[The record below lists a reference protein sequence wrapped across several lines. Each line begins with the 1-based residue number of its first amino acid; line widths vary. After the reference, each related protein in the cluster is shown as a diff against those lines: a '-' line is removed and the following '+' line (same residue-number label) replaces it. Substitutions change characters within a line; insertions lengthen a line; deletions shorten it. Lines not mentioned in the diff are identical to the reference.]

1 MGYIK
6 NIPHES
12 ILRLAEQVSIQPG
25 QVVSKTL
32 AQNKAVSLTIF
43 AFDKDEEISTHASN
57 GDAMVT
63 VLEGTGKFTVDGKEY
78 ILEAG
83 ETLVMPAGKPHAVYG
98 QEAFKML
105 LTVIFPLEG

>member
-105 LTVIFPLEG
+105 LTVIFPVEG

>member
-43 AFDKDEEISTHASN
+43 AFDKTKKSVP
-57 GDAMVT
+57 MRPM
-63 VLEGTGKFTVDGKEY
+63 
-78 ILEAG
+78 
-83 ETLVMPAGKPHAVYG
+83 VMPW
-98 QEAFKML
+98 
-105 LTVIFPLEG
+105 

>member
-43 AFDKDEEISTHASN
+43 AFDEDEEISTHASN